1 MQFQISREVNMR
13 IALLRWRYEKT
24 IDVCSEEIGQ
34 ASLCLESQF
43 GIRGRLRQLHFVK
56 KFVALRYNPCH

>member
-1 MQFQISREVNMR
+1 MR

-24 IDVCSEEIGQ
+24 IAVCSEEIGQ